1 MSPFWEQQMETV
13 CKRKGCDAQYP
24 VVPYVFQNCMGTALK
39 KAINDLRETTLA
51 ARPGRWLK
59 LLYFARLRQ
68 LVPGKYSHWGF
79 EQRHGTASEQAMRET
94 HEAVLR
100 ETLAAPIPLLLHDCE
115 ENAAEA
121 DLVNEAA
128 DTLAPEQIDR
138 PSELHFRYVVA
149 SVKELLRAKMKQ
161 RE

>member
-1 MSPFWEQQMETV
+1 
-13 CKRKGCDAQYP
+13 
-24 VVPYVFQNCMGTALK
+24 MGTALR
-39 KAINDLRETTLA
+39 KAINDLREKTLT

-79 EQRHGTASEQAMRET
+79 EQKHGTASEQAMRET
-94 HEAVLR
+94 HSEVLR
-100 ETLAAPIPLLLHDCE
+100 ETLSTPIPQLLHDCE

-121 DLVNEAA
+121 DLLNAA
-128 DTLAPEQIDR
+128 ANAMVPEQLDR
-138 PSELHFRYVVA
+138 PSELHFRYIVA